1 MELNKIYNED
11 CLTTMSNIQDNY
23 VDLTVT
29 SPPYEKL
36 RKYNGFSFDFEKTAQ
51 QLFRIT
57 SVGGVVVWIV
67 NDMTIN
73 GSETGSSFKQALYF
87 MSLGFN
93 LYDTMI
99 YKKLGTVVQNPVIRY
114 SQDFEYIFVLSK
126 ETPKSLNIRRGEATG
141 KIINKTKRHRHLEN
155 IMVRGRYRQ
164 GTAPFSNVFEYAVGA
179 NSTNDLIAFKHPAI
193 FPDKLAA
200 DMIYSFSNAGD
211 IVYDPFTGS
220 GTVFKQS
227 FLQKRNFI
235 GSEISSEYVDIA
247 NKRMQPY
254 LNQTT
259 LL

>member
-126 ETPKSLNIRRGEATG
+126 ETPKSLNIRRE
-141 KIINKTKRHRHLEN
+141 I
-155 IMVRGRYRQ
+155 GRASCRER
-164 GTAPFSNVFEYAVGA
+164 V
-179 NSTNDLIAFKHPAI
+179 
-193 FPDKLAA
+193 
-200 DMIYSFSNAGD
+200 
-211 IVYDPFTGS
+211 
-220 GTVFKQS
+220 
-227 FLQKRNFI
+227 
-235 GSEISSEYVDIA
+235 
-247 NKRMQPY
+247 
-254 LNQTT
+254 
-259 LL
+259 